1 MNSYLNIRTNGK
13 NLEKKE
19 DIENAILK
27 FDEDLKENPDDEATI
42 VGKSVLLYKI
52 GKLNESLECLNQIKN
67 IVDGRIP
74 VEIIDMR
81 DYGMMNGE
89 KVLKRALELLD
100 NEKV

>member
-1 MNSYLNIRTNGK
+1 MEKYA
-13 NLEKKE
+13 KKE
-19 DIENAILK
+19 NIEMIFIDELLSDIIEEYNLTPYDKKIEFVL
-27 FDEDLKENPDDEATI
+27 DSPDD
-42 VGKSVLLYKI
+42 VMLGPQVRH
-52 GKLNESLECLNQIKN
+52 CLNQIKN

>member
-1 MNSYLNIRTNGK
+1 MLGPQVRH
-13 NLEKKE
+13 
-19 DIENAILK
+19 
-27 FDEDLKENPDDEATI
+27 
-42 VGKSVLLYKI
+42 
-52 GKLNESLECLNQIKN
+52 CLNQIKN